1 MEPPIIETVPTL
13 QLVHRAL
20 KQVQRHPDEN
30 VSNLAKSVL
39 SIVAFNLRH
48 PVVKVTP
55 DQKRYVEK
63 LAEVVNGV

>member
-39 SIVAFNLRH
+39 SIVAFNLKS
-48 PVVKVTP
+48 PVVKISPV
-55 DQKRYVEK
+55 QKKCIEK
-63 LAEVVNGV
+63 LEQVVNGV